1 MGSAVLAS
9 CCDYQDLISIS
20 MSRSLHHAILSGN
33 EEEVVTR
40 LNMGEDVNQS
50 FPPRYSSPLHTA
62 VYTGNAVV
70 VQLLLGRGA
79 DHSRGDKEGTTPLA
93 IATSQ
98 GKKDIVTLLSKAG
111 GTTTPPILPIL
122 DEKPDPLFSHPPPWE
137 DQASTPVLNKEKVE
151 SVQPKESLY
160 GFLKKGTKVMSS
172 KPIKAVSDSN
182 KKSVL
187 EINFRK
193 EEKIEICA
201 DKPIEKGGDVT
212 VCDEKKITTYQ
223 PKLGEENGPIE
234 KLQEETLESSNENCK
249 QHDITKI
256 AKGMYSTLEKKMS
269 KTNESNKNENSQ
281 DNQSNTRAKFDK
293 LQKNISSRLSKQ
305 NKGPKTTVEK
315 GETNDKSKII
325 QDKIEKCKKFLSS
338 DSNKQTIKDE
348 KDKQDNAK
356 SDSKA
361 KILIGNISSRF
372 SKSDKEKKTTIE
384 EVKETKDK
392 SNSMLATVKKVQTI
406 LTKSNPDD
414 PSSEIQEKEKSEK
427 HTNDKLKK
435 LKIYKQQMF
444 KNSKLQN
451 TEEHAPST
459 IEPKIQNNFKSLK
472 SYLTKKKNNS
482 DEGSNGTKAAY
493 NIKKLKFWE
502 TDGQEKSRE
511 KSNDKQKELD
521 SKAPSTLKTIG
532 LKLSNKG
539 KTQKGAK
546 GKGDAISNDKSKDLD
561 NKDLMKNKFTN
572 IFQKKG
578 GTKEESQPVAV
589 SFQKSE
595 KVTQNLKDIQM
606 RKRDTKYQWIMID
619 GQWRKSQSVGL

>member
-1 MGSAVLAS
+1 
-9 CCDYQDLISIS
+9 
-20 MSRSLHHAILSGN
+20 
-33 EEEVVTR
+33 
-40 LNMGEDVNQS
+40 
-50 FPPRYSSPLHTA
+50 
-62 VYTGNAVV
+62 
-70 VQLLLGRGA
+70 
-79 DHSRGDKEGTTPLA
+79 
-93 IATSQ
+93 
-98 GKKDIVTLLSKAG
+98 
-111 GTTTPPILPIL
+111 
-122 DEKPDPLFSHPPPWE
+122 
-137 DQASTPVLNKEKVE
+137 
-151 SVQPKESLY
+151 
-160 GFLKKGTKVMSS
+160 
-172 KPIKAVSDSN
+172 
-182 KKSVL
+182 
-187 EINFRK
+187 
-193 EEKIEICA
+193 
-201 DKPIEKGGDVT
+201 
-212 VCDEKKITTYQ
+212 VCEKKITTYQ

-269 KTNESNKNENSQ
+269 KTNELNKNEKSQ

-305 NKGPKTTVEK
+305 NKGPKTTVET
-315 GETNDKSKII
+315 GETKDKSKVI
-325 QDKIEKCKKFLSS
+325 QDNIEKCKKFLSS
-338 DSNKQTIKDE
+338 HSNKQIIKDE
-348 KDKQDNAK
+348 KDKQDSVK
-356 SDSKA
+356 SDVKA

-435 LKIYKQQMF
+435 LKIYKQQLF
-444 KNSKLQN
+444 KNSKLQK
-451 TEEHAPST
+451 TEEQVPST
-459 IEPKIQNNFKSLK
+459 IEPKIQNNLKSVK

-482 DEGSNGTKAAY
+482 VEGSNGTKAAE
-493 NIKKLKFWE
+493 NKKKMSLKFWE
-502 TDGQEKSRE
+502 TDGQENSRE
-511 KSNDKQKELD
+511 KCNDKQRELD
-521 SKAPSTLKTIG
+521 SKAPTTLKTIQ

-539 KTQKGAK
+539 KKDAK
-546 GKGDAISNDKSKDLD
+546 GPGDGISNEKAKNLD

-595 KVTQNLKDIQM
+595 KVTQNPKDIQM
-606 RKRDTKYQWIMID
+606 RKRDTKFQWIMID